1 MLFDFF
7 HKGHRIFGL
16 THAPATERDRNGNRD
31 DMWNSF
37 YGGLGIFMNM
47 YIYIYVY
54 IYMYIYVCTYMYIYI
69 YIYLYIFYVYTY
81 ICVCECADTIIESKN
96 TSGLRVFGIIL
107 ATHRVPS
114 KFNYPLSYRDIYI
127 YIYSHR

>member
-1 MLFDFF
+1 MCV
-7 HKGHRIFGL
+7 
-16 THAPATERDRNGNRD
+16 P
-31 DMWNSF
+31 
-37 YGGLGIFMNM
+37 
-47 YIYIYVY
+47 IYV
-54 IYMYIYVCTYMYIYI
+54 

-107 ATHRVPS
+107 ATHRLPS

-127 YIYSHR
+127 YIFIPTDKYITEFHSILGIQPFLSQ